1 MPDSNNTVKRFR
13 AGDSQAAGEI
23 YERYVHRLVA
33 LARSR
38 ISTRLSRR
46 VDAEDVVQS
55 VYRSFFAHAQNGRF
69 IFERS
74 GDLWRLLSSITIN
87 KVLRQVQVHRRQKRD
102 INRETQLVDS
112 TGEAA
117 QVEVAGEEPSPA
129 EALIIIEE
137 LESVMADLSERHRAV
152 LEQRLQGGSVGEIA
166 SRVNCSERTVR
177 RVLERVR
184 DILETRL
191 LSSQTVAS

>member
-1 MPDSNNTVKRFR
+1 MADSKNTVKRFR

-38 ISTRLSRR
+38 ISMRLSRR

-55 VYRSFFAHAQNGRF
+55 VYRSFFTHAQNGRF
-69 IFERS
+69 VFERS

-87 KVLRQVQVHRRQKRD
+87 KVLRQVQKHQRQKRD
-102 INRETQLVDS
+102 IGREQHMLNAE
-112 TGEAA
+112 GEPV
-117 QVEVAGEEPSPA
+117 QPDVATSDPSPA

-137 LESVMADLSERHRAV
+137 LETVMENLSERHRVV
-152 LEQRLQGGSVGEIA
+152 LEHRLQGASVGEIA
-166 SRVNCSERTVR
+166 NKAGCAERTVR
-177 RVLERVR
+177 RVLESVR
-184 DILETRL
+184 DLLEKRL
-191 LSSQTVAS
+191 IESHSGN